1 VAKHRMLRI
10 IIDESANVA
19 EFARRA
25 EAWAATEAN
34 PPTDSVMAARWRA
47 VRGGLSKAAVVGLIV
62 HARSYRVARRD
73 ELFQTFIASVPTRK
87 GKHQ

>member
-1 VAKHRMLRI
+1 
-10 IIDESANVA
+10 
-19 EFARRA
+19 
-25 EAWAATEAN
+25 
-34 PPTDSVMAARWRA
+34 
-47 VRGGLSKAAVVGLIV
+47 VVGLIV